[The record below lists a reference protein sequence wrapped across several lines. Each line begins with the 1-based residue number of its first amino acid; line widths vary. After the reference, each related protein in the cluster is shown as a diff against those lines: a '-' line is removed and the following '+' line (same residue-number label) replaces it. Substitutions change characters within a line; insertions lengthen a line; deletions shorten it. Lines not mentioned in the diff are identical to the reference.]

1 MFPYIIIT
9 ILLLLFLI
17 RYCYLP
23 YTVKHNDDDGEDDD
37 WSSRDLALESWVNNI
52 YRIMIMQGYD
62 IRCFV
67 DRIYPYDI
75 RHTIYDIYAIR
86 YDEMKK

>member
-1 MFPYIIIT
+1 
-9 ILLLLFLI
+9 
-17 RYCYLP
+17 
-23 YTVKHNDDDGEDDD
+23 
-37 WSSRDLALESWVNNI
+37 
-52 YRIMIMQGYD
+52 MQGYD